1 MDKDILLRRAHL
13 GALVQETMKDQPDLA
28 HFEHK
33 LTGNFVLTENLERIA
48 NLRADE
54 NWREV
59 GPTTA
64 S

>member
-1 MDKDILLRRAHL
+1 MDKDTLVRHAHL
-13 GALVQETMKDQPDLA
+13 GALVQETMKDEPDLA

-33 LTGNFVLTENLERIA
+33 LTGNFVLTDNLERIA

-59 GPTTA
+59 GLATA